1 MRTSEDIE
9 TFLIKAGLAFQVL
22 KPGVWAIQTENIGE
36 SLLISVAG
44 PILAFRLRLMDL
56 PPTGRED
63 LYRRLLTWNTT
74 DLVHGAF
81 GLEGEAVVLVHAL
94 ELENLDL
101 NEVQAVIDDMSMAV
115 ARFYPQLAGL
125 RPHHDGS
132 GAGARPRV

>member
-22 KPGVWAIQTENIGE
+22 KPGVWAIQTEGSE

-44 PILAFRLRLMDL
+44 SILAFRLRLMDL

-74 DLVHGAF
+74 DMVHGAF

-101 NEVQAVIDDMSMAV
+101 NEIQAVVDDLSMAV

-125 RPHHDGS
+125 RPHHDGES
-132 GAGARPRV
+132 ATARPRV